1 MHDINLLK
9 PLKALLEI
17 AEKGGDNAFRD
28 GYILALNHAIELA
41 ELQQR
46 LIDQDLAVQF
56 GQEVA

>member
-9 PLKALLEI
+9 PLKGLLET
-17 AEKGGDNAFRD
+17 AEKGGECAFRD
-28 GYILALNHAIELA
+28 GYILAIRHAIELA

-46 LIDQDLAVQF
+46 LVDQDLAIQF